1 MKYKLKHVDTVKYS
15 VGDLV
20 RIYKWKDT
28 FTKKSGRR
36 FTEEVFKVNEV
47 QETKPHTYLLEDL
60 NGKEIK
66 GSFIYLN

>member
-1 MKYKLKHVDTVKYS
+1 MKYKLKHNYTVKYS

-28 FTKKSGRR
+28 FTKKSGNR
-36 FTEEVFKVNEV
+36 FTEEVFKVREL

-60 NGKEIK
+60 N
-66 GSFIYLN
+66 